1 MEIDRKYTVLVTGA
15 NSDIG
20 VEVCRYFL
28 DRGNDVIAMV
38 HNSHNNLDGIIDDH
52 LKIIKLD
59 FSNHKNI
66 EDFILVNKEL
76 LDDVDIFISL
86 SSIRKSV
93 QYGNIDSVD
102 LITHFTVNVIP
113 VVLLVQYL
121 GNSMSNKGWGRIVIG
136 SSIGV
141 KFGGGNDT
149 YCYSLTKY
157 ATELIPKVAQQWAGH
172 GVLTNIVRIGV
183 TDTKS
188 FRKIGLDSIHKR
200 VELVP
205 MRRLADPVE
214 ISQTICWLG
223 SRENSYITGEVLAV
237 SGGE

>member
-28 DRGNDVIAMV
+28 NRGNDVIAMV

-172 GVLTNIVRIGV
+172 G
-183 TDTKS
+183 
-188 FRKIGLDSIHKR
+188 
-200 VELVP
+200 
-205 MRRLADPVE
+205 
-214 ISQTICWLG
+214 
-223 SRENSYITGEVLAV
+223 Y
-237 SGGE
+237 

>member
-1 MEIDRKYTVLVTGA
+1 L
-15 NSDIG
+15 N
-20 VEVCRYFL
+20 
-28 DRGNDVIAMV
+28 RGNDVIAMV